1 MDGKLGKTPGRIGK
15 QQSGLGNGTELKTM
29 DKINNQ
35 DLDLVLKSL
44 ELTATSQQS
53 LQPVRSIS
61 GELGLEETIQA
72 LELSGAPRWMSL
84 ILRIAQDKRNDL
96 APHAMRY
103 WKDKLRSFSD
113 DRICDALMAGVWEFF
128 PQWIR

>member
-1 MDGKLGKTPGRIGK
+1 
-15 QQSGLGNGTELKTM
+15 M

-35 DLDLVLKSL
+35 DLDLVLKSS